1 MNLPV
6 ETNRLLLTA
15 LKTTDAPFI
24 LELLN
29 TKGWKTF
36 IGERYVRNLTDAD
49 TYITRILSNPDVR
62 YFVVRLKSDNN
73 PMGIVSLIQRPY
85 LPHQDIGFA
94 FLPQHSG
101 SGYAFEAASEVIR
114 LLTIASKHPILYA
127 TTLPEN
133 TRSIKLLEKLGLS
146 FVHEFTRD
154 TERLFLYQTILAPED
169 NIPQ

>member
-15 LKTTDAPFI
+15 LNTSDASFI

-36 IGERYVRNLTDAD
+36 IGERYIRNLTDAD
-49 TYITRILSNPDVR
+49 TYITRILSNPDVN
-62 YFVVRLKSDNN
+62 YFVVRLKEDNS
-73 PMGIVSLIQRPY
+73 PLGIISLIQRPY

-101 SGYAFEAASEVIR
+101 SGYAYEAASEVIR
-114 LLTIASKHPILYA
+114 QLAIAPKQPILYA

-133 TRSIKLLEKLGLS
+133 SRSIKLLEKLGLT

-154 TERLFLYQTILAPED
+154 TERLFLYQTILAKED
-169 NIPQ
+169 TVSK

>member
-15 LKTTDAPFI
+15 LKTADAPFI

-36 IGERYVRNLTDAD
+36 IGERYVRNLSDAD
-49 TYITRILSNPDVR
+49 TYITRILSNPDVQ
-62 YFVVRLKSDNN
+62 YFVVRLKSDNT
-73 PMGIVSLIQRPY
+73 PLGIVSLIQRPY

-94 FLPQHSG
+94 FLPQHNG

-114 LLTIASKHPILYA
+114 QIASGNKQPILYA

-169 NIPQ
+169 TIPK